1 MSSDDGARLF
11 REERKMR
18 ILQILDQEHRAL
30 VPDLAI
36 RLQVSE
42 DTIRRDLRDLQAS
55 NLVSKTHGGV
65 LRHIAP
71 LTAFE
76 VRVGVEADLKV
87 AMGQRA
93 AELVEDGDA
102 IIIDGATTALS
113 VARGLRAN
121 NVKVLTNSLEVAQ
134 ILAEQKRYELIV
146 LGGKWDATHHQM
158 VGPST
163 IEQVQRYR
171 VDKLFVGIGAL
182 DRRYGLTEASEEDAA
197 VKRTMIEVAQQV
209 IGLADH
215 TKLGRVSF
223 VRVMPASAIDVL
235 VTDSLADCS
244 SFQDLKWQ
252 VIRVNHRGEHSGEA
266 AAPGAPAS

>member
-1 MSSDDGARLF
+1 MTTDDGAKLF

-18 ILQILDQEHRAL
+18 ILQILDQEHRAV
-30 VPDLAI
+30 VPDLAA
-36 RLQVSE
+36 RLHVSE

-55 NLVSKTHGGV
+55 DLVRKTHGGV
-65 LRHIAP
+65 LRHVAP
-71 LTAFE
+71 PTAFE
-76 VRVGVEADLKV
+76 VRMGVEAGLKA

-93 AELVEDGDA
+93 AELVEDGDT

-121 NVKVLTNSLEVAQ
+121 NARVLTNSLEVAQ
-134 ILAEQKRYELIV
+134 ILSEQKRFELIV
-146 LGGKWDATHHQM
+146 LGGKWDATHRQM
-158 VGPST
+158 VGLLT
-163 IEQVQRYR
+163 IEQVQRYS

-197 VKRTMIEVAQQV
+197 VKRAMIEVSQQV

-223 VRVMPASAIDVL
+223 VRVMPASSIDVL
-235 VTDSLADCS
+235 ITDGLADCS

-252 VIRVNHRGEHSGEA
+252 VIRVNSRGEHYAEGVGQ
-266 AAPGAPAS
+266 PGCSS